1 MDEGAND
8 FAKIFFYFY
17 LPMKSRKPTDLP
29 PSTSFDPEFV
39 TNPMDFDSLEEKIR
53 GDEIMG
59 NEEYKK
65 IKEEREI
72 KKKLDDSEVDRRLE
86 DLKKKI
92 KPKK

>member
-1 MDEGAND
+1 VDEGAND
-8 FAKIFFYFY
+8 FAKIFFYLY
-17 LPMKSRKPTDLP
+17 PPMKSRKPTYPP

-65 IKEEREI
+65 IKEERER
-72 KKKLDDSEVDRRLE
+72 KKKLDENEVDQRLE
-86 DLKKKI
+86 ELKKKI

>member
-1 MDEGAND
+1 
-8 FAKIFFYFY
+8 
-17 LPMKSRKPTDLP
+17 MKRKPTDLP
-29 PSTSFDPEFV
+29 PSTSFDSEFV

-53 GDEIMG
+53 GDEIMQ

-72 KKKLDDSEVDRRLE
+72 KKKLDDSEVNRRLE
-86 DLKKKI
+86 ELKKKV